1 MRRAL
6 LMIVMMVLI
15 GCDNANGGGDDNST
29 TPMVRKQAVIPEY
42 NMNKQI
48 DPVKIYL
55 DDLSFSEAFRIEY
68 NAKGEGHTFW
78 WHGEE
83 YITNLLTTYESD
95 GQWSKLN
102 WVRNSDDTDDHCRSN
117 IWDDCGIC
125 DGKGQITWYI
135 DRDGDGLGDPATY
148 TKDCKYPS
156 VDEE

>member
-1 MRRAL
+1 MRRTL
-6 LMIVMMVLI
+6 LMIVIMMLI
-15 GCDNANGGGDDNST
+15 GCDNANGGGDDST
-29 TPMVRKQAVIPEY
+29 TPIVTE
-42 NMNKQI
+42 QI
-48 DPVKIYL
+48 SPVKIYL
-55 DDLSFSEAFRIEY
+55 DDMSFSDAFRIEHR
-68 NAKGEGHTFW
+68 AKGEGHTFW

-83 YITNLLTTYESD
+83 YTTNLLTTYESD
-95 GQWSKLN
+95 GPWSELN
-102 WVRNSDDTDDHCRSN
+102 WVRNSDDKDDHCRSN